1 MSYLTV
7 SCSKTSV
14 AEKRRW
20 EWVHLY
26 CVNFWAVFGEHWQHR
41 KALIQDFPLLLLK
54 SVNKWV
60 LCSILLLSCVK
71 TALFML
77 KAKVAHLI
85 ASIDFQKYP
94 SPCKI
99 CENQVNFI
107 FDVKISTRMLVI
119 TRFFSFMHAVP
130 YLHMYLLLLVFLYFF
145 PVSKRSLRGISR
157 LKNGLYSI
165 CSGLKYNLDAKN
177 SSAKAD

>member
-1 MSYLTV
+1 MV

-14 AEKRRW
+14 AEKQRW
-20 EWVHLY
+20 EWVHLS
-26 CVNFWAVFGEHWQHR
+26 CVNFWGTFGEHWQHR
-41 KALIQDFPLLLLK
+41 KALLQKFPLLLLN

-60 LCSILLLSCVK
+60 LCSILPFSYVK
-71 TALFML
+71 PALFML
-77 KAKVAHLI
+77 IAKVAYLI
-85 ASIDFQKYP
+85 VSIGFQKYP

-107 FDVKISTRMLVI
+107 FDVKISTKMLAI
-119 TRFFSFMHAVP
+119 TCFLSFMRIVP
-130 YLHMYLLLLVFLYFF
+130 YMHMYLLLLVFLYFF
-145 PVSKRSLRGISR
+145 PVSNRSLRGISR

-177 SSAKAD
+177 SNAKAD